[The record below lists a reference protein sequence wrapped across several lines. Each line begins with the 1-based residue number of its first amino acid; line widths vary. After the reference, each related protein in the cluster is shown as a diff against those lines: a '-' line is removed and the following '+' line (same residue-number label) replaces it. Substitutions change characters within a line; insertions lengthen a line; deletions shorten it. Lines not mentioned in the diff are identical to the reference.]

1 MERTKPHEPWEPAV
15 VAHRLIALRQTLG
28 MNKVEF
34 AARIGIDKS
43 SYTKIEKGDKPLQTA
58 AAYKIW
64 QLWGVDLN
72 FIYLGQIGGLPQ
84 RLSSTIITH
93 LNGDQPHS

>member
-1 MERTKPHEPWEPAV
+1 MERAKPNEPWEPTV
-15 VAHRLIALRQTLG
+15 VAPRLIALRESLG

-34 AARIGIDKS
+34 AARIGVDKS
-43 SYTKIEKGDKPLQTA
+43 SYTKIEKGEKPLQTS

-72 FIYLGQIGGLPQ
+72 FLYLGQIGGLPH

-93 LNGDQPHS
+93 LNSDQQHS